1 MNEFTCLGIAIIVGL
16 LAGKVVNKLKI
27 PSVAGY
33 IVAGLILGVSGFNI
47 TNAELL
53 EKLSFISDF
62 ALGIIAFNIGSEFE
76 IPLIKRLGKSI
87 FIIAFFESFIAF
99 ALVTGALLALGQS
112 IANALVLGAVAAA
125 TAPAATTMVLREL
138 KAKGPLTSTLLG
150 VVAVDD
156 AICLMIFSVSSAI
169 AKVFIKNEALTV
181 TKVFIHP
188 LTEIVFSLLIGAII
202 GFFLSYMLNKERR
215 SVDVLSYIL
224 GAILLLIGIT
234 TTFNLS
240 ALLSAMAMGV
250 MVANLVPDNRYAFEQ
265 IEIFSTPIVSIFF
278 ILAGSRLNISMIPQ
292 LGLVGVVYFAV
303 RIIGKTAGAS
313 LGALLAKSSKTV
325 KKYIGFGLYSQVGVA
340 VGLAISVSRE
350 FAGTDLGDIVITIL
364 LATTILTEVI
374 GPIATKTAIINAGE
388 SQLHK
393 PKANSVT
400 IKDKD
405 TKKKDLASP
414 KKTSMKSK
422 SFEKWK
428 ANKAAKDK
436 DKNKQAEHNSVK
448 KSS

>member
-1 MNEFTCLGIAIIVGL
+1 MNEFTCLGIAVIVGL
-16 LAGKVVNKLKI
+16 LAGKAINKLKI

-33 IVAGLILGVSGFNI
+33 IIAGLLLGISGLNI
-47 TNAELL
+47 TNTELL
-53 EKLSFISDF
+53 DKLSFISDF

-99 ALVTGALLALGQS
+99 ALVTGALLLLGQS
-112 IANALVLGAVAAA
+112 TANALVLGAVAAA
-125 TAPAATTMVLREL
+125 TAPAATTMVLKEL
-138 KAKGPLTSTLLG
+138 KAKGSLTSTLLG

-181 TKVFIHP
+181 TKVFLHP
-188 LTEIVFSLLIGAII
+188 LMEIVLSLIAGAII
-202 GFFLSYMLNKERR
+202 GLCLSYVLNKERR

-234 TTFNLS
+234 TAFHLS

-265 IEIFSTPIVSIFF
+265 IETFSTPIVSIFF

-313 LGALLAKSSKTV
+313 LGAVIAKSSKTV
-325 KKYIGFGLYSQVGVA
+325 RKYIGMGLYSQVGVA

-374 GPIATKTAIINAGE
+374 GPVATKTAIINAGE

-393 PKANSVT
+393 PKVAPESSDNKKNASSKNIKTGSNSF
-400 IKDKD
+400 DKWKENNEA
-405 TKKKDLASP
+405 KKKNA
-414 KKTSMKSK
+414 
-422 SFEKWK
+422 
-428 ANKAAKDK
+428 AN
-436 DKNKQAEHNSVK
+436 
-448 KSS
+448 

>member
-1 MNEFTCLGIAIIVGL
+1 MNEFTSLGIAVLVGL
-16 LAGKVVNKLKI
+16 FAGKLINKVKI

-33 IVAGLILGVSGFNI
+33 IIAGLILGVSGFNI
-47 TNAELL
+47 TNSVLL
-53 EKLSFISDF
+53 DKLSFISDF

-76 IPLIKRLGKSI
+76 IPLIKKLGKSI

-99 ALVTGALLALGQS
+99 SLVTGALLALGQS
-112 IANALVLGAVAAA
+112 IANSLVLGAVAAA

-138 KAKGPLTSTLLG
+138 KATGPLTSTLLG

-169 AKVFIKNEALTV
+169 AKVFIKHEALTV
-181 TKVFIHP
+181 TKVLLLP
-188 LTEIVFSLLIGAII
+188 LMEIVLSLLVGAVI
-202 GFFLSYMLNKERR
+202 GFCLSYILNKERR

-224 GAILLLIGIT
+224 GSILILIGIT
-234 TTFNLS
+234 TTFHLS

-250 MVANLVPDNRYAFEQ
+250 IVANLVPDNRYAFEQ

-292 LGLVGVVYFAV
+292 LGLVGFVYFAV

-313 LGALLAKSSKTV
+313 LGAFISKSSTTV

-388 SQLHK
+388 SQLHR
-393 PKANSVT
+393 PKVKAEGDN
-400 IKDKD
+400 KE
-405 TKKKDLASP
+405 
-414 KKTSMKSK
+414 KTSFKEKFSKKNKSK
-422 SFEKWK
+422 IKEKDNNDKK
-428 ANKAAKDK
+428 AI
-436 DKNKQAEHNSVK
+436 
-448 KSS
+448 